1 LKVSVEELHVVF
13 VGDEV
18 VSGNFPST
26 FTYKS
31 TEAQKERPDLT
42 VSTESGVVK
51 LHRFVSVRQ
60 QNGFR
65 GISEQF
71 CALSLVSWKNY
82 RRPMQSRLSY
92 YCWNQLGNRVR

>member
-42 VSTESGVVK
+42 VSTTAA
-51 LHRFVSVRQ
+51 RMDFAA
-60 QNGFR
+60 
-65 GISEQF
+65 I
-71 CALSLVSWKNY
+71 LSSFAPYPKNHEE
-82 RRPMQSRLSY
+82 L
-92 YCWNQLGNRVR
+92 

>member
-42 VSTESGVVK
+42 VSSTTA
-51 LHRFVSVRQ
+51 FVSVRQ

-65 GISEQF
+65 GNSEHF
-71 CALSLVSWKNY
+71 FASPPVSMEEVGDHNAKSS
-82 RRPMQSRLSY
+82 QLD

>member
-42 VSTESGVVK
+42 VSTKAE
-51 LHRFVSVRQ
+51 F
-60 QNGFR
+60 
-65 GISEQF
+65 
-71 CALSLVSWKNY
+71 
-82 RRPMQSRLSY
+82 
-92 YCWNQLGNRVR
+92 